1 MVMTREMHSLSRA
14 LALIAAICLNGA
26 QVMAADGLTT
36 LRSSYGPKDTIE
48 RLEAEVKARGMTV
61 FARID
66 HAAGAAAVGLTL
78 RPTEVVIFGNANGG
92 TPLMQST
99 QTVGIDLPLKALVWQ
114 DAAGSTW
121 LSYNDPSWLAQR
133 HGLGREV
140 EATITA
146 MTTMLGALAKAAT
159 AAP

>member
-1 MVMTREMHSLSRA
+1 MTREMHRLSRA

-146 MTTMLGALAKAAT
+146 MTIMLGALAKAAT